1 MGNNE
6 QNKTV
11 PLVLMVQT
19 ARSVVYNALNALRQ
33 DIGLPYY
40 LIDGIFSEVL
50 SEIRQKEIVEF
61 SSKRIEEEEG
71 E

>member
-19 ARSVVYNALNALRQ
+19 ARSVVYNALNALRH

>member
-19 ARSVVYNALNALRQ
+19 ARSVVDNALNALRQ

-61 SSKRIEEEEG
+61 SSKRLEEEEG

>member
-61 SSKRIEEEEG
+61 SSKRLEEEEG